1 MILVFKILIE
11 LLCYAIG
18 SGLGVLAVENWNTY
32 QREGNRADLFFFF
45 WDMMLVAVVT
55 AMVIWVIFII

>member
-1 MILVFKILIE
+1 MIFVVKFLIE

-18 SGLGVLAVENWNTY
+18 SGCGVLAVENWNTY
-32 QREGNRADLFFFF
+32 QREGNRANLFLFF

-55 AMVIWVIFII
+55 AMVIWITFII

>member
-1 MILVFKILIE
+1 MIFVVKILIE

-18 SGLGVLAVENWNTY
+18 SGFGVLAVENWNTY
-32 QREGNRADLFFFF
+32 QKEGNRVDLFFFF

-55 AMVIWVIFII
+55 AMVIWIIFII